1 MIFALFSY
9 TKDKTPGPKSFSKIL
24 KKYASESALNFL
36 AAEGV
41 RWLKIMKKEIFQ
53 KFDAPYCRAV

>member
-1 MIFALFSY
+1 MIFALFSFR
-9 TKDKTPGPKSFSKIL
+9 KRPGQLPKSFPKIL

-41 RWLKIMKKEIFQ
+41 RLLKIKKNEIFQ
-53 KFDAPYCRAV
+53 KFDAPYCKM